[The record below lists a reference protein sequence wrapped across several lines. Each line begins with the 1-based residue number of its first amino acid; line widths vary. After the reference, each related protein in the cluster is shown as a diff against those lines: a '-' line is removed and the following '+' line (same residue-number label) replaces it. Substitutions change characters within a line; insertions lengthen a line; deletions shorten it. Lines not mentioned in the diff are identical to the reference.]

1 MSNKPRNIKNEY
13 ELRNKI
19 DHLDKIANAYLI
31 EIGDFYWEDLFF
43 LSIIDKSIK
52 LIDSFLFALEKRNVT
67 VLAVLTRVQMD
78 CVMRAFATTMVSDSD
93 EFCRAVLIDNMQV
106 NKIKDMNNQNL
117 TDRHICEALGKYI
130 DYPVYDLYQKVCRFI
145 HFSSDSFYS
154 IAKVE
159 NNPQLTMYISRNNRA
174 ENKEEFERISLELA
188 NQFLFFGSILIE
200 NIFVSWLQQKNL

>member
-67 VLAVLTRVQMD
+67 VLAV
-78 CVMRAFATTMVSDSD
+78 
-93 EFCRAVLIDNMQV
+93 
-106 NKIKDMNNQNL
+106 
-117 TDRHICEALGKYI
+117 
-130 DYPVYDLYQKVCRFI
+130 
-145 HFSSDSFYS
+145 
-154 IAKVE
+154 
-159 NNPQLTMYISRNNRA
+159 
-174 ENKEEFERISLELA
+174 
-188 NQFLFFGSILIE
+188 
-200 NIFVSWLQQKNL
+200 